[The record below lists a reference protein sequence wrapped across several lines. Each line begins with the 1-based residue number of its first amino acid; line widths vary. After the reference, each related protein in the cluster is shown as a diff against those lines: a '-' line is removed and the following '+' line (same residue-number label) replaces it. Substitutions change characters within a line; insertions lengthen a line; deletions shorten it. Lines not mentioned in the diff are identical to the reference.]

1 MKLIDDVLLDE
12 LTLKAKSSLRLR
24 ASYDLRTT
32 IEDQSQRILNAL
44 EPGTVVP
51 IHRHT
56 KSTET
61 VVLLR
66 GRVKQYIYSGEGVLE
81 NTYVIDADS
90 ASKGYI
96 IPVGQWHTTECLV
109 SGTVLFESK
118 DGAYEP
124 LAEEDIMSISNP
136 NIRSL

>member
-1 MKLIDDVLLDE
+1 MKLIDDVLLND
-12 LTLKAKSSLRLR
+12 LSLKAKSSPRLR

-32 IEDQSQRILNAL
+32 SEDQSQRILNAL
-44 EPGTVVP
+44 EPGTIVP

-66 GRVKQYIYSGEGVLE
+66 GKVKQYIYSEDGVLE
-81 NTYVIDADS
+81 NTYIIEANTS
-90 ASKGYI
+90 AQGYI
-96 IPVGQWHTTECLV
+96 IPVGQWHTTECV
-109 SGTVLFESK
+109 ESGTILFESK

-124 LAEEDIMSISNP
+124 LGERDILKRI
-136 NIRSL
+136 